1 MPRFLV
7 DVNLPYYFSL
17 WKDGDYIHQ
26 SDIDESWSDKQIWD
40 YGLAN
45 KLIII
50 SKDADF
56 YHAILTTTPPPK
68 VIHLR
73 IGNMRIGQLHDFLNK
88 VWPEVLNLV
97 DTCKL
102 VTVYSDRIEGM
113 EDLSQRA

>member
-17 WKDGDYIHQ
+17 WDNRDYIHQ

-40 YGLAN
+40 YAATN

-50 SKDADF
+50 TKDGDF
-56 YHAILTTTPPPK
+56 YHAILTADPPPK

-73 IGNMRIGQLHDFLNK
+73 IGNMKISQLHDFLNRI
-88 VWPEVLNLV
+88 WPEVLSLV
-97 DTCKL
+97 ESCKL
-102 VTVYSDRIEGM
+102 VTVYTDRIEGM
-113 EDLSQRA
+113 KERPRKE